1 MALTVTVG
9 DPRMVMDVPAWF
21 PNAMHLKNG
30 DILVQLVWGSDRHPT
45 QEEFDEFYAM
55 NTPTTEQDWMAYD
68 ARCREQYGLDRVH
81 VLNGRWVRSTDGG
94 KTYTET
100 GLPPVIEYAQLE
112 NGDVVALQWYS
123 YQDSEGRPII
133 RSWRSHDNCHS
144 WDAPY
149 DIPLICPPL
158 GKLGSVFPHRRILH
172 VKDDT
177 FLVLIYGNLVGDEH
191 NRSMVFR
198 TTDGFRTLHYYS
210 TAAMWHP
217 GIGHP
222 QGFNETDFTRT
233 PDGRILC
240 VVRNQGFYPLYQTES
255 IDDGATWSAVR
266 QFPGMG
272 VDPSLCTLEN
282 GVVVCGYG
290 RPGVNVAFS
299 ENNGENWQN
308 ITTLM
313 MVGVETNGTVPTAEA
328 RPSQSQRS
336 CCYTE
341 LVATGPDQVTVFYA
355 APKDWSDLS
364 IRTPWNPQ
372 QRQHFRLYA
381 RDIRVERT

>member
-1 MALTVTVG
+1 M
-9 DPRMVMDVPAWF
+9 
-21 PNAMHLKNG
+21 
-30 DILVQLVWGSDRHPT
+30 
-45 QEEFDEFYAM
+45 
-55 NTPTTEQDWMAYD
+55 
-68 ARCREQYGLDRVH
+68 
-81 VLNGRWVRSTDGG
+81 
-94 KTYTET
+94 
-100 GLPPVIEYAQLE
+100 
-112 NGDVVALQWYS
+112 
-123 YQDSEGRPII
+123 
-133 RSWRSHDNCHS
+133 
-144 WDAPY
+144 
-149 DIPLICPPL
+149 
-158 GKLGSVFPHRRILH
+158 
-172 VKDDT
+172 KDDT